1 LIFDGKI
8 KQIKFKLEQKEKDE
22 DARNQLQ
29 ADKIKFEGLKMY
41 WQDIHFKLLKRD
53 YNYEIKFD
61 IEDLWVD
68 YFVEYGNENRVKM
81 NILNKVERY
90 EDKK

>member
-1 LIFDGKI
+1 
-8 KQIKFKLEQKEKDE
+8 
-22 DARNQLQ
+22 
-29 ADKIKFEGLKMY
+29 
-41 WQDIHFKLLKRD
+41 LLKRD

>member
-41 WQDIHFKLLKRD
+41 WQ
-53 YNYEIKFD
+53 
-61 IEDLWVD
+61 
-68 YFVEYGNENRVKM
+68 GN
-81 NILNKVERY
+81 
-90 EDKK
+90 KKP